1 VKEKTWYINTAI
13 HADLIVS
20 VFGREVS
27 LPVSDAAEGAV
38 GVMFVFTNKRKAQ
51 KHDKAASVATCKGFD

>member
-1 VKEKTWYINTAI
+1 MKEKTWYINTAI

-20 VFGREVS
+20 VFGREVL

-38 GVMFVFTNKRKAQ
+38 GVMFVFTNKSKAN
-51 KHDKAASVATCKGFD
+51 KHDKLASVAICKGFV